1 MDLGI
6 ALGGIGGNNEQR
18 QTTSNLGE
26 VRRRK
31 GFSIKHLAKSS
42 YYSILIGYRK
52 NDLETKMLLNLRK
65 SSWDTGF
72 RFNNNSKKN
81 DEDNTKKIEDINKM
95 TEKYVSWI
103 EGEINKSS
111 KDIYLQSVGKYN
123 PRDNIESTIEELV
136 TDNLNTCLTN
146 MLNNLVFK

>member
-1 MDLGI
+1 
-6 ALGGIGGNNEQR
+6 
-18 QTTSNLGE
+18 
-26 VRRRK
+26 
-31 GFSIKHLAKSS
+31 
-42 YYSILIGYRK
+42 
-52 NDLETKMLLNLRK
+52 
-65 SSWDTGF
+65 
-72 RFNNNSKKN
+72 
-81 DEDNTKKIEDINKM
+81 M

-123 PRDNIESTIEELV
+123 PRDHIESTIEELV